1 MKSHW
6 HVATAA
12 EAFTA
17 AQFARFGWDVNVQ
30 YGPNQPRYDKVA
42 NALFNQLSDC

>member
-12 EAFTA
+12 EAFAA